1 MRQFLTIREA
11 TKYIYPN
18 INDATIH
25 QWMSRGIFKPWLY
38 KAPPTGPRNGC
49 KLNIA
54 DLVTIGLFHQL
65 LKCGAKFEDLR
76 FNKSNPR
83 LIQKMMEKEYCEYY
97 VVASHAINKPIEIYF
112 FKGLDFESVTD
123 AAEQIKDRD
132 YLGHAVINCNAL
144 FEHVTDKLRALSD
157 N

>member
-1 MRQFLTIREA
+1 M
-11 TKYIYPN
+11 TKLYE
-18 INDATIH
+18 
-25 QWMSRGIFKPWLY
+25 QKRGNFSKFYHIFITPSGN
-38 KAPPTGPRNGC
+38 KAPPSGPRKGC

-54 DLVTIGLFHQL
+54 DLVTIGLFHEL

-76 FNKSNPR
+76 FDERNPR
-83 LIQKMMEKEYCEYY
+83 LVQKLMEKEYCEYY

-112 FKGLDFESVTD
+112 FKGLDFEAVTD

-132 YLGHAVINCNAL
+132 YLGHAIINCNAL
-144 FEHVTDKLRALSD
+144 SEYVTDKLKGMSD

>member
-1 MRQFLTIREA
+1 MRNFVSIREA
-11 TKYIYPN
+11 TKHVYPHMS
-18 INDATIH
+18 DTTIH
-25 QWMSRGIFKPWLY
+25 QWMSKGIFKPWIY
-38 KAPPTGPRNGC
+38 NPPPTGPRNGC

-54 DLVTIGLFHQL
+54 DLVTIGLFHEL

-76 FNKSNPR
+76 FSDSFPR
-83 LIQKMMEKEYCEYY
+83 MVQKLMEKEYCEYY

-112 FKGLDFESVTD
+112 FKGLEFETVTD
-123 AAEQIKDRD
+123 VAEQIKDSS

-144 FEHVTDKLRALSD
+144 FDYVTEKLKGLSD